1 MELLT
6 ADYILC
12 GLGIVLA
19 LTGLFRG
26 FSGTLAFLVALAAA
40 SAVGSFGWSWSEQL
54 TSVAWQRA
62 AGTLVATILAF
73 GIVRMVVKK
82 TVNGLLAQPTDALLG
97 LALGVLTGALIASA
111 WAYSGYHVEWSAI
124 ASALRDQLFGGGAHA

>member
-6 ADYILC
+6 ADYVLC

-97 LALGVLTGALIASA
+97 FVLGALTGALVASA
-111 WAYSGYHVEWSAI
+111 WAYSGYHVELSVI
-124 ASALRDQLFGGGAHA
+124 ASALRDLLFGGGVHA